1 MENYE
6 PLSESESKIF
16 NIKEIHKRYWK
27 KFCDRF
33 YKNFRFPESTD
44 WDYEKKFEYFCNSKI
59 QGDEHSNYA
68 QRFLQVNNDELKQ
81 LKECSEEFLKQKD
94 GYDIVPELFIFVRK
108 MRRLSAKLEN
118 DSRIISLV
126 CPYRR
131 DERIDY
137 TKYLITEKS
146 SFLPKSKDWPT
157 IRETIKSKACDR
169 MLSEMM
175 DSDSY
180 SQYTNDMMI
189 TDDFEGNVIPFNP
202 TDENIAFIVDEIFEN
217 QVYWYNESLKRYMRV
232 CPTKGKGSEG
242 NELMAL
248 LYRLFVSYR
257 DSLKDIKDILDE
269 SPSPLKLVELQKE
282 RNHQIRHFGYNDYGK
297 HWMAC
302 VTHENGIQ
310 NVAKYFI
317 HHRDHFTDYNERD
330 FFYTLDKICIIDDIL
345 QGNADKYGLNISY
358 PDDWMKPSREAAEN
372 EKKTSKAQQVA
383 KQNIIPVFVYEKIKS
398 FQEGKT
404 KPRDFMLPV
413 RAAVEAGLMS
423 RLTFEDYG
431 ATGLMNNQCDSS
443 YYDYLKEDKIIY
455 KIKEYQ
461 RILKDFK
468 QLSNNDK

>member
-27 KFCDRF
+27 KFCDKF
-33 YKNFRFPESTD
+33 YKNFRFPEGTD

-108 MRRLSAKLEN
+108 MKRLSAKLEN

-126 CPYRR
+126 CPYSR

-157 IRETIKSKACDR
+157 IRETIKSEACDR
-169 MLSEMM
+169 MLWEMM
-175 DSDSY
+175 ASDSY
-180 SQYTNDMMI
+180 SLYTNDMMI

-202 TDENIAFIVDEIFEN
+202 TDENIAFVVDEIFEN

-248 LYRLFVSYR
+248 LYRLFVSYC

-269 SPSPLKLVELQKE
+269 SPLPLKLVDLQKE
-282 RNHQIRHFGYNDYGK
+282 RNRQISLFGNNDYGK

-302 VTHENGIQ
+302 MTHENGIQ

-345 QGNADKYGLNISY
+345 QGYADKYGLNISY
-358 PDDWMKPSREAAEN
+358 PDDWMKPSTEVAED
-372 EKKTSKAQQVA
+372 EKETSKAQQVA
-383 KQNIIPVFVYEKIKS
+383 KQNIIPDFVYEKIKS
-398 FQEGKT
+398 YQEGKT

>member
-345 QGNADKYGLNISY
+345 QGYADKYGLNISY

-431 ATGLMNNQCDSS
+431 ATGLMNNQCEST

>member
-431 ATGLMNNQCDSS
+431 ATGLMNNQCEST

>member
-33 YKNFRFPESTD
+33 YKNFRFPEGTD

-68 QRFLQVNNDELKQ
+68 QRFLQVNSDELKQ

-94 GYDIVPELFIFVRK
+94 GYDIVPELFIFVSK
-108 MRRLSAKLEN
+108 MKRLSAKLEN

-157 IRETIKSKACDR
+157 IRETIKSEACDR
-169 MLSEMM
+169 MLWEMM

-202 TDENIAFIVDEIFEN
+202 TDENIAFVVDEIFEN

-431 ATGLMNNQCDSS
+431 ATGLMNNQCEST

>member
-6 PLSESESKIF
+6 PLSESKSKIF

-33 YKNFRFPESTD
+33 YKNFRFPEGTD

-59 QGDEHSNYA
+59 QSDEHSNYA
-68 QRFLQVNNDELKQ
+68 QRFLQVNIDELKQ
-81 LKECSEEFLKQKD
+81 LKECSEKFLEQKD

-157 IRETIKSKACDR
+157 IRETIKSEACDR
-169 MLSEMM
+169 MLWEMM

-217 QVYWYNESLKRYMRV
+217 QVYWYNESLKKYMRV
-232 CPTKGKGSEG
+232 CPSKGKGSEG

-257 DSLKDIKDILDE
+257 DSLKDIKDVLDE

-282 RNHQIRHFGYNDYGK
+282 RNHQISRFEYIDYGK

-302 VTHENGIQ
+302 MTHENGIQ
-310 NVAKYFI
+310 NVAKYFM
-317 HHRDHFTDYNERD
+317 HHRDHLTDYNERN

-358 PDDWMKPSREAAEN
+358 PDDWMKPSTEVAEDV
-372 EKKTSKAQQVA
+372 KKTSKAQQVA
-383 KQNIIPVFVYEKIKS
+383 KQKIIPDFVCEKIKS
-398 FQEGKT
+398 YQEGKT
-404 KPRDFMLPV
+404 KPKDIVLPV
-413 RAAVEAGLMS
+413 RAAIEAGHMRRPTYDEYDAS
-423 RLTFEDYG
+423 
-431 ATGLMNNQCDSS
+431 GLKKVRSSS
-443 YYDYLKEDKIIY
+443 YYNYTNMEDIGIY
-455 KIKEYQ
+455 TGKEYE
-461 RILKDFK
+461 RMLEEFK
-468 QLSNNDK
+468 QLSNNVK

>member
-33 YKNFRFPESTD
+33 YKNFRFPEGTD

-217 QVYWYNESLKRYMRV
+217 QAYWYNESLKRYMRV

-345 QGNADKYGLNISY
+345 QGYADKYGLNISY
-358 PDDWMKPSREAAEN
+358 LDDWMKPSREAAEN
-372 EKKTSKAQQVA
+372 EKETSKAQQVA

-423 RLTFEDYG
+423 RLTFKDYG
-431 ATGLMNNQCDSS
+431 ATGLMNNQCDST

>member
-33 YKNFRFPESTD
+33 YKNFCFPESTD

-431 ATGLMNNQCDSS
+431 ATGLMNNQCEST

>member
-33 YKNFRFPESTD
+33 YKNFRFPEGTD

-126 CPYRR
+126 CPYSR

-157 IRETIKSKACDR
+157 IRETIKSEACDR
-169 MLSEMM
+169 MLWEMM
-175 DSDSY
+175 ASDSY

-202 TDENIAFIVDEIFEN
+202 TDENIAFVVDEIFEN

-248 LYRLFVSYR
+248 LYRLFVSYC

-302 VTHENGIQ
+302 MTHENGIQ

-317 HHRDHFTDYNERD
+317 HHRDLLTDYKERD

-345 QGNADKYGLNISY
+345 QGYADKYGLNISY
-358 PDDWMKPSREAAEN
+358 PDDWMEPSREVAEN
-372 EKKTSKAQQVA
+372 EKETSKAQQVA

-423 RLTFEDYG
+423 RLTFKDYG
-431 ATGLMNNQCDSS
+431 ATGLMNNQCDST

>member
-33 YKNFRFPESTD
+33 YKNFRFPEGTD
-44 WDYEKKFEYFCNSKI
+44 WDYEKKFEYFCNCKI

-68 QRFLQVNNDELKQ
+68 QRFLQVNSDELKQ

-94 GYDIVPELFIFVRK
+94 GYDIVPELFIFVSK
-108 MRRLSAKLEN
+108 MKRLSAKLEN

-157 IRETIKSKACDR
+157 IRETIKSEACDK
-169 MLSEMM
+169 MLWEMM

-202 TDENIAFIVDEIFEN
+202 TDENIAFVVDEIFEN

-431 ATGLMNNQCDSS
+431 ATGLMNNQCEST

>member
-33 YKNFRFPESTD
+33 YKNFRFPEGTD

-358 PDDWMKPSREAAEN
+358 PDDWMKPSGEAAEN

-383 KQNIIPVFVYEKIKS
+383 KQNIIPVFVYEKKKS

-431 ATGLMNNQCDSS
+431 ATGLMNNQCEST

>member
-423 RLTFEDYG
+423 WLTFEDYG
-431 ATGLMNNQCDSS
+431 ATGLMNNQCEST

>member
-27 KFCDRF
+27 KFCDKF
-33 YKNFRFPESTD
+33 YKNFRFPEGTD

-81 LKECSEEFLKQKD
+81 LKECSEEFLKQKY

-108 MRRLSAKLEN
+108 MKRLSAKLEN

-157 IRETIKSKACDR
+157 IRETIKSEACDR
-169 MLSEMM
+169 MLWEMM
-175 DSDSY
+175 ASDSY

-202 TDENIAFIVDEIFEN
+202 TDENIAFVVDEIFEN

-248 LYRLFVSYR
+248 LYRLFVSYC

-269 SPSPLKLVELQKE
+269 SPLPLKLVDLQKE
-282 RNHQIRHFGYNDYGK
+282 RNRQISLFGNNDYGK

-302 VTHENGIQ
+302 MTHENGIQ

-345 QGNADKYGLNISY
+345 QGYADKYGLNISY
-358 PDDWMKPSREAAEN
+358 PDDWMKPSTEVAED
-372 EKKTSKAQQVA
+372 EKETSKAQQVA
-383 KQNIIPVFVYEKIKS
+383 KQNIIPDFVYEKIKS
-398 FQEGKT
+398 YQEGKT

>member
-33 YKNFRFPESTD
+33 YKNFRFPEGTD

-68 QRFLQVNNDELKQ
+68 QRFLQVNSDELKQ

-94 GYDIVPELFIFVRK
+94 GYDIVPELFIFVSK
-108 MRRLSAKLEN
+108 MKRLSAKLEN

-157 IRETIKSKACDR
+157 IRETIKSEACDK
-169 MLSEMM
+169 MLWEMM

-345 QGNADKYGLNISY
+345 QGYADKYGLNISY
-358 PDDWMKPSREAAEN
+358 PDDWMKPSREVAEN
-372 EKKTSKAQQVA
+372 EKETSKAQQVA

-431 ATGLMNNQCDSS
+431 ATGLMNNQCEST

>member
-33 YKNFRFPESTD
+33 YKNFRFPEGTD

-108 MRRLSAKLEN
+108 MKRLSAKLEN

-157 IRETIKSKACDR
+157 IRETIKSEACDR
-169 MLSEMM
+169 MLWEMM

-248 LYRLFVSYR
+248 LYRLFVSYC

-269 SPSPLKLVELQKE
+269 SPSPLKLVDLQKE
-282 RNHQIRHFGYNDYGK
+282 RNRQISLFGYNDYGK

-302 VTHENGIQ
+302 MTHENGIQ

-345 QGNADKYGLNISY
+345 QGYADKYGLNISY
-358 PDDWMKPSREAAEN
+358 PDDWMKPSTEVAED
-372 EKKTSKAQQVA
+372 EKETSKAQQVA
-383 KQNIIPVFVYEKIKS
+383 KQNIIPDFVYEKIKS
-398 FQEGKT
+398 YQEGKT

>member
-33 YKNFRFPESTD
+33 YKNFRFPEGTD

-68 QRFLQVNNDELKQ
+68 QRFLQVNSDELKQ

-202 TDENIAFIVDEIFEN
+202 TDENIAFVVDEIFEN
-217 QVYWYNESLKRYMRV
+217 QAYWYNESLKRYMRV

-431 ATGLMNNQCDSS
+431 ATGLMNNQCEST

>member
-431 ATGLMNNQCDSS
+431 ATGLMNNQCEST
-443 YYDYLKEDKIIY
+443 YYDYLKEDKIIC

>member
-6 PLSESESKIF
+6 PLSESKSKIF

-33 YKNFRFPESTD
+33 YKNFRFPEGTD

-59 QGDEHSNYA
+59 QSDEHSNYA
-68 QRFLQVNNDELKQ
+68 QRFLQVNIDELKQ

-94 GYDIVPELFIFVRK
+94 GYDIVPELFIFVSK
-108 MRRLSAKLEN
+108 MKRLSAKLEN

-157 IRETIKSKACDR
+157 IRETIKSEACDK
-169 MLSEMM
+169 MLWEMM

-248 LYRLFVSYR
+248 LYRLFVSYC

-358 PDDWMKPSREAAEN
+358 PDDWMKPSREAAEDV
-372 EKKTSKAQQVA
+372 KKTSKAQQVA
-383 KQNIIPVFVYEKIKS
+383 KQKIIPDFVYEKIKS
-398 FQEGKT
+398 YQEGKT
-404 KPRDFMLPV
+404 KPKDIVLPV
-413 RAAVEAGLMS
+413 RAAIEAGLMRRPTYDEYDAS
-423 RLTFEDYG
+423 
-431 ATGLMNNQCDSS
+431 GLKKVRSSS
-443 YYDYLKEDKIIY
+443 YYNYTNMEDIGIY
-455 KIKEYQ
+455 TGKEYE
-461 RILKDFK
+461 RMLEEFK
-468 QLSNNDK
+468 QLSNNVK

>member
-33 YKNFRFPESTD
+33 YKNFRFPEGTD

-126 CPYRR
+126 CPYSR

-157 IRETIKSKACDR
+157 IRETIKSEACDR
-169 MLSEMM
+169 MLWEMM
-175 DSDSY
+175 ASDSY

-202 TDENIAFIVDEIFEN
+202 TDENIAFVVDEIFEN

-248 LYRLFVSYR
+248 LYRLFVSYC

-269 SPSPLKLVELQKE
+269 SPLPLKLVDLQKE
-282 RNHQIRHFGYNDYGK
+282 RNRQISLFGNNDYGK

-302 VTHENGIQ
+302 MTHENGIQ

-317 HHRDHFTDYNERD
+317 HHRDHFTDFNERD

-345 QGNADKYGLNISY
+345 QGYADKYGLNISY
-358 PDDWMKPSREAAEN
+358 PDDWMKPSTEVAED
-372 EKKTSKAQQVA
+372 EKETSKAQQVA
-383 KQNIIPVFVYEKIKS
+383 KQNIIPDFVYEKIKS
-398 FQEGKT
+398 YQEGKT

>member
-1 MENYE
+1 MEKYE

-33 YKNFRFPESTD
+33 YKNFRFPEGTD

-68 QRFLQVNNDELKQ
+68 QRFLQVNSDELKQ
-81 LKECSEEFLKQKD
+81 LKEYSEEFLKQKD

-157 IRETIKSKACDR
+157 IRETIKSEACDK
-169 MLSEMM
+169 MLWEMM

-202 TDENIAFIVDEIFEN
+202 TDENIAFVVDEIFEN

-372 EKKTSKAQQVA
+372 EKETSKAQQVA

-431 ATGLMNNQCDSS
+431 ATGLMNNQCEST

>member
-6 PLSESESKIF
+6 PLSESGSKIF

-33 YKNFRFPESTD
+33 YKNFRFPEGTD

-68 QRFLQVNNDELKQ
+68 QRFLLVNIDELKQ
-81 LKECSEEFLKQKD
+81 LKECSEEFLEQKD
-94 GYDIVPELFIFVRK
+94 GYDIVPELFIFVSK
-108 MRRLSAKLEN
+108 MKRLSAKLEN

-137 TKYLITEKS
+137 TKFLITEKS
-146 SFLPKSKDWPT
+146 SFLLKSKDWPT
-157 IRETIKSKACDR
+157 IRETIKSEACDK
-169 MLSEMM
+169 MLWEMM

-202 TDENIAFIVDEIFEN
+202 TDENIAFVVDEIFEN

-345 QGNADKYGLNISY
+345 QGYADKYGLNISY
-358 PDDWMKPSREAAEN
+358 PDEWMNPSSEVVEEEKEA
-372 EKKTSKAQQVA
+372 SKAQQVA
-383 KQNIIPVFVYEKIKS
+383 KQNIIPDFVYEKIKS
-398 FQEGKT
+398 YQEGKT

-431 ATGLMNNQCDSS
+431 ATGLMNNLCDSS

>member
-33 YKNFRFPESTD
+33 YKNFRFPEGTD
-44 WDYEKKFEYFCNSKI
+44 GNYEKKFEYFCNSKI
-59 QGDEHSNYA
+59 QGDEQSNYA
-68 QRFLQVNNDELKQ
+68 QRFLQVNIDEIKQ
-81 LKECSEEFLKQKD
+81 LKKYSEEFLEQND

-157 IRETIKSKACDR
+157 IRETIKSEACDK
-169 MLSEMM
+169 MLWEMM

-202 TDENIAFIVDEIFEN
+202 TDENIAFVVDEIFEN

-383 KQNIIPVFVYEKIKS
+383 KQNIIPLFVYEKIKS

-431 ATGLMNNQCDSS
+431 ATGLMNNQCEST
-443 YYDYLKEDKIIY
+443 YYDLKEDKIIY

>member
-1 MENYE
+1 M
-6 PLSESESKIF
+6 K
-16 NIKEIHKRYWK
+16 
-27 KFCDRF
+27 
-33 YKNFRFPESTD
+33 
-44 WDYEKKFEYFCNSKI
+44 
-59 QGDEHSNYA
+59 
-68 QRFLQVNNDELKQ
+68 
-81 LKECSEEFLKQKD
+81 
-94 GYDIVPELFIFVRK
+94 
-108 MRRLSAKLEN
+108 RLSAKLEN

-157 IRETIKSKACDR
+157 IRETIKSEACDK
-169 MLSEMM
+169 MLWEMM

-358 PDDWMKPSREAAEN
+358 PDDWMKPSREVAEN

-431 ATGLMNNQCDSS
+431 ATGLMNNQCEST

>member
-33 YKNFRFPESTD
+33 YKNFRFPEGTD

-68 QRFLQVNNDELKQ
+68 QRFLQVNSDELKQ

-157 IRETIKSKACDR
+157 IRETIKSEACDK
-169 MLSEMM
+169 MLWEMM

-202 TDENIAFIVDEIFEN
+202 TDENIAFVVDEIFEN

-248 LYRLFVSYR
+248 LYRLFVSFR

-302 VTHENGIQ
+302 VTHESGIQ

-431 ATGLMNNQCDSS
+431 ATGLMNNQCEST
-443 YYDYLKEDKIIY
+443 YYDYLKENKIIY

>member
-68 QRFLQVNNDELKQ
+68 QRFLQVNSDELKQ

-94 GYDIVPELFIFVRK
+94 GYDIVPELFIFVSK
-108 MRRLSAKLEN
+108 MKRLSAKLEN

-157 IRETIKSKACDR
+157 IRETIKSEACDK
-169 MLSEMM
+169 MLWEMM

-358 PDDWMKPSREAAEN
+358 PDDWMKPSREVAEN

-431 ATGLMNNQCDSS
+431 ATGLMNNQCEST

>member
-33 YKNFRFPESTD
+33 YKNFRFPEGTD

-157 IRETIKSKACDR
+157 IRETIKSEACDK
-169 MLSEMM
+169 MLWEMM

-358 PDDWMKPSREAAEN
+358 PDDWMKPSREVAEN

-431 ATGLMNNQCDSS
+431 ATGLMNNQCEST

>member
-1 MENYE
+1 M
-6 PLSESESKIF
+6 K
-16 NIKEIHKRYWK
+16 
-27 KFCDRF
+27 
-33 YKNFRFPESTD
+33 
-44 WDYEKKFEYFCNSKI
+44 
-59 QGDEHSNYA
+59 
-68 QRFLQVNNDELKQ
+68 
-81 LKECSEEFLKQKD
+81 
-94 GYDIVPELFIFVRK
+94 
-108 MRRLSAKLEN
+108 RLSAKLEN

-157 IRETIKSKACDR
+157 IRETIKSKACDK
-169 MLSEMM
+169 MLWEMM

-202 TDENIAFIVDEIFEN
+202 TDENIAFVVDEIFEN

-248 LYRLFVSYR
+248 LYRLFVSYC

-317 HHRDHFTDYNERD
+317 HHRDLLTDYKERD

-345 QGNADKYGLNISY
+345 QGYADKYGLNISY
-358 PDDWMKPSREAAEN
+358 PDDWMEPSTEVAED
-372 EKKTSKAQQVA
+372 EKETSKAQQVV
-383 KQNIIPVFVYEKIKS
+383 KQNIIPDFVYEKIKS
-398 FQEGKT
+398 YQEGKT

-423 RLTFEDYG
+423 LTFKDYG
-431 ATGLMNNQCDSS
+431 ATGLMNNQCEST

>member
-33 YKNFRFPESTD
+33 YKNFRFPEGTD

-157 IRETIKSKACDR
+157 IRETIKSEACDR

-217 QVYWYNESLKRYMRV
+217 QAYWYNESLKRYMRV

-345 QGNADKYGLNISY
+345 QGYADKYGLNISY

-372 EKKTSKAQQVA
+372 EKETSKAQQVA

-423 RLTFEDYG
+423 RLTFKDYG
-431 ATGLMNNQCDSS
+431 ATGLMNNQCDST

>member
-33 YKNFRFPESTD
+33 YKNFRFPEGTD

-81 LKECSEEFLKQKD
+81 LKECSEEFLEQKD
-94 GYDIVPELFIFVRK
+94 GYDIVPELFIFVSK
-108 MRRLSAKLEN
+108 MKRLSAKLEN

-157 IRETIKSKACDR
+157 IRETIKSEACDK
-169 MLSEMM
+169 MLWEMM

-269 SPSPLKLVELQKE
+269 SPSPLKLVDLQKE
-282 RNHQIRHFGYNDYGK
+282 RNRQISLFGYNDYGK

-302 VTHENGIQ
+302 MTHENGIQ

-358 PDDWMKPSREAAEN
+358 PDDWMKPSREAAED
-372 EKKTSKAQQVA
+372 EKETSKAQQVA
-383 KQNIIPVFVYEKIKS
+383 KQNVIPDFVYEKIKS
-398 FQEGKT
+398 YQEGKT

>member
-33 YKNFRFPESTD
+33 YKNFRFPEGTD

-68 QRFLQVNNDELKQ
+68 QRFLQVNSDELKQ

-94 GYDIVPELFIFVRK
+94 GYDIVPELFIFVSK
-108 MRRLSAKLEN
+108 MKRLSAKLMN

-157 IRETIKSKACDR
+157 IRETIKSEACDK
-169 MLSEMM
+169 MLWEMM

-202 TDENIAFIVDEIFEN
+202 TDENIAFVVDEIFEN

-310 NVAKYFI
+310 NVANTL
-317 HHRDHFTDYNERD
+317 FT
-330 FFYTLDKICIIDDIL
+330 TVIIL
-345 QGNADKYGLNISY
+345 QIITNVIFSI
-358 PDDWMKPSREAAEN
+358 PSIRFASS
-372 EKKTSKAQQVA
+372 TT
-383 KQNIIPVFVYEKIKS
+383 F
-398 FQEGKT
+398 
-404 KPRDFMLPV
+404 
-413 RAAVEAGLMS
+413 S
-423 RLTFEDYG
+423 RVMPTNTD
-431 ATGLMNNQCDSS
+431 
-443 YYDYLKEDKIIY
+443 
-455 KIKEYQ
+455 
-461 RILKDFK
+461 
-468 QLSNNDK
+468 

>member
-27 KFCDRF
+27 KFCDKF
-33 YKNFRFPESTD
+33 YKNFRFPEGTD

-108 MRRLSAKLEN
+108 MKRLSAKLEN

-126 CPYRR
+126 CPYSR

-157 IRETIKSKACDR
+157 IRETIKSEACDR
-169 MLSEMM
+169 MLWEMM
-175 DSDSY
+175 ASDSY

-202 TDENIAFIVDEIFEN
+202 TDENIAFVVDEIFEN

-248 LYRLFVSYR
+248 LYRLFVSYC

-269 SPSPLKLVELQKE
+269 SPLPLKLVDLQKE
-282 RNHQIRHFGYNDYGK
+282 RNRQISLFGNNDYGK

-302 VTHENGIQ
+302 MTHENGIQ

-345 QGNADKYGLNISY
+345 QGYADKYGLNISY
-358 PDDWMKPSREAAEN
+358 PDDWMKPSTEVAED
-372 EKKTSKAQQVA
+372 EKETSKAQQVA
-383 KQNIIPVFVYEKIKS
+383 KQNIIPDFVYEKIKS
-398 FQEGKT
+398 YQEGKT

>member
-1 MENYE
+1 MEKYE

-33 YKNFRFPESTD
+33 YKNFRFPEGTD

-68 QRFLQVNNDELKQ
+68 QRFLQVNIDELKQ
-81 LKECSEEFLKQKD
+81 LKECSEEFLEQKD

-108 MRRLSAKLEN
+108 MWLLSAKLKN

-126 CPYRR
+126 CPYGR
-131 DERIDY
+131 DESIDY
-137 TKYLITEKS
+137 TKFLITEKS

-157 IRETIKSKACDR
+157 IRETIKSEACDR
-169 MLSEMM
+169 MLWEMM
-175 DSDSY
+175 DSDFY
-180 SQYTNDMMI
+180 SHYTNDTMI
-189 TDDFEGNVIPFNP
+189 TDEFEGNVIQYNP

-217 QVYWYNESLKRYMRV
+217 QVYGYNESLKIYMSV

-248 LYRLFVSYR
+248 LYRLFVSYC

-282 RNHQIRHFGYNDYGK
+282 RNHQISLFRNNDYGK

-302 VTHENGIQ
+302 MTHENGIQ
-310 NVAKYFI
+310 NVAKYFM
-317 HHRDHFTDYNERD
+317 HHRDLLTDYKERD

-345 QGNADKYGLNISY
+345 QGYADKYGLNISY
-358 PDDWMKPSREAAEN
+358 PDDWMKPSTEVAED
-372 EKKTSKAQQVA
+372 EKETSKAQQVA
-383 KQNIIPVFVYEKIKS
+383 KQNIIPDFVYEKIKS
-398 FQEGKT
+398 YQEGKT

-413 RAAVEAGLMS
+413 RAAIEAGLMS
-423 RLTFEDYG
+423 GLSYTEYK
-431 ATGLMNNQCDSS
+431 ASGLMNNLCEST

>member
-33 YKNFRFPESTD
+33 YKNFRFPEGTD

-217 QVYWYNESLKRYMRV
+217 QAYWYNESLKRYMRV

-345 QGNADKYGLNISY
+345 QGYADKYGLNISY

-372 EKKTSKAQQVA
+372 EKETSKAQQVA

-423 RLTFEDYG
+423 RLTFKDYG
-431 ATGLMNNQCDSS
+431 ATGLMNNQCDST

>member
-27 KFCDRF
+27 KFCDKF
-33 YKNFRFPESTD
+33 YKNFRFPEGTD

-81 LKECSEEFLKQKD
+81 LKECSEEFLKQKY

-108 MRRLSAKLEN
+108 MKRLSAKLEN

-126 CPYRR
+126 CPYSR

-157 IRETIKSKACDR
+157 IRETIKSEACDR
-169 MLSEMM
+169 MLWEMM
-175 DSDSY
+175 ASDSY

-202 TDENIAFIVDEIFEN
+202 TDENIAFVVDEIFEN

-248 LYRLFVSYR
+248 LYRLFVSYC

-269 SPSPLKLVELQKE
+269 SPLPLKLVDLQKE
-282 RNHQIRHFGYNDYGK
+282 RNRQISLFGNNDYGK

-302 VTHENGIQ
+302 MTHENGIQ

-345 QGNADKYGLNISY
+345 QGYADKYGLNISY
-358 PDDWMKPSREAAEN
+358 PDDWMKPSTEVAED
-372 EKKTSKAQQVA
+372 EKETSKAQQVA
-383 KQNIIPVFVYEKIKS
+383 KQNIIPDFVYEKIKS
-398 FQEGKT
+398 YQEGKT

>member
-33 YKNFRFPESTD
+33 YKNFRFPEGTD

-126 CPYRR
+126 CPYSS

-157 IRETIKSKACDR
+157 IRETIKSEACDK
-169 MLSEMM
+169 MLWEMM

-202 TDENIAFIVDEIFEN
+202 TDENIAFVVDEIFEN

-431 ATGLMNNQCDSS
+431 ATGLMNNQCEST

>member
-33 YKNFRFPESTD
+33 YKNFRFPEGTD

-431 ATGLMNNQCDSS
+431 ATGLMNNQCEST

>member
-6 PLSESESKIF
+6 PLSESKSKIF

-33 YKNFRFPESTD
+33 YKNFRFPEGTD

-59 QGDEHSNYA
+59 QSDEHSNYA
-68 QRFLQVNNDELKQ
+68 QRFLQVNIDELKQ
-81 LKECSEEFLKQKD
+81 LKECSEKFLEQKE

-108 MRRLSAKLEN
+108 MKRLSAKLEN

-157 IRETIKSKACDR
+157 IRETIKSEACDR
-169 MLSEMM
+169 MLWEMM

-180 SQYTNDMMI
+180 SQYTNDMML

-257 DSLKDIKDILDE
+257 DSLKDIKDVLDE

-282 RNHQIRHFGYNDYGK
+282 RNHQISLFGYNDYGK

-302 VTHENGIQ
+302 MTHENGIQ
-310 NVAKYFI
+310 NVAKYFM
-317 HHRDHFTDYNERD
+317 HHRDLLIDYKERD

-358 PDDWMKPSREAAEN
+358 PDDWMKPSREAAEE
-372 EKKTSKAQQVA
+372 EKETSKAQQVA
-383 KQNIIPVFVYEKIKS
+383 KQNIIPDFVYEKIKS
-398 FQEGKT
+398 YQEGKT

-443 YYDYLKEDKIIY
+443 YHDYLKENKIIRNM
-455 KIKEYQ
+455 KEYE
-461 RILKDFK
+461 RMLEEFK
-468 QLSNNDK
+468 QLSNNVK

>member
-27 KFCDRF
+27 KFCDKF
-33 YKNFRFPESTD
+33 YKNFRFPEGTD

-81 LKECSEEFLKQKD
+81 LKECSEEFLKQKY

-108 MRRLSAKLEN
+108 MKRLSAKLEN

-126 CPYRR
+126 CPYSR

-157 IRETIKSKACDR
+157 IRETIKSEACDR
-169 MLSEMM
+169 MLWEMM
-175 DSDSY
+175 ASDSY

-202 TDENIAFIVDEIFEN
+202 TDENIAFVVDEIFEN

-248 LYRLFVSYR
+248 LYRLFVSYC

-269 SPSPLKLVELQKE
+269 SPLPLKLVDLQKE
-282 RNHQIRHFGYNDYGK
+282 RNRQISHFGNNDYGK

-302 VTHENGIQ
+302 MTHENGIQ

-345 QGNADKYGLNISY
+345 QGYADKYGLNISY
-358 PDDWMKPSREAAEN
+358 PDDWMKPSTEVAED
-372 EKKTSKAQQVA
+372 EKETSKAQQVA
-383 KQNIIPVFVYEKIKS
+383 KQNIIPDFVYEKIKS
-398 FQEGKT
+398 YQEGKT

>member
-6 PLSESESKIF
+6 PLSESGSKIF

-33 YKNFRFPESTD
+33 YKNFRFPEGTD

-68 QRFLQVNNDELKQ
+68 QRFLLVNIDELKQ
-81 LKECSEEFLKQKD
+81 LKECSEEFLEQKD
-94 GYDIVPELFIFVRK
+94 GYDIVPELFIFVSK
-108 MRRLSAKLEN
+108 MKRLSAKLEN

-137 TKYLITEKS
+137 TKFLITEKS

-157 IRETIKSKACDR
+157 IRETIKSEACDK
-169 MLSEMM
+169 MLWEMM

-202 TDENIAFIVDEIFEN
+202 TDENIAFVVDEIFEN

-345 QGNADKYGLNISY
+345 QGYADKYGLNISY
-358 PDDWMKPSREAAEN
+358 PDEWMNPSSEVVEEEKEA
-372 EKKTSKAQQVA
+372 SKAQQVA
-383 KQNIIPVFVYEKIKS
+383 KQNIIPDFVYEKIKS
-398 FQEGKT
+398 YQEGKT

-431 ATGLMNNQCDSS
+431 ATGLMNNLCDSS

>member
-1 MENYE
+1 MEKYE
-6 PLSESESKIF
+6 PLSESASKIF

-33 YKNFRFPESTD
+33 YKNFRFPEGTD
-44 WDYEKKFEYFCNSKI
+44 WDYKKKFEYFCNSKI

-68 QRFLQVNNDELKQ
+68 QRFLQVNIDELKQ
-81 LKECSEEFLKQKD
+81 LKECSEEFLEQKD

-118 DSRIISLV
+118 DSRIISQV
-126 CPYRR
+126 CPYGR
-131 DERIDY
+131 DEGIDY
-137 TKYLITEKS
+137 TKFLITEKS

-157 IRETIKSKACDR
+157 VRETIKSEACDR
-169 MLSEMM
+169 MLWEMM
-175 DSDSY
+175 DSDFY
-180 SQYTNDMMI
+180 SQSTNDTMI
-189 TDDFEGNVIPFNP
+189 TDDVEGNVIQYNP

-248 LYRLFVSYR
+248 LYRLFVSYC

-282 RNHQIRHFGYNDYGK
+282 RNHQISLFGNNDYGK

-310 NVAKYFI
+310 NVAKYFM
-317 HHRDHFTDYNERD
+317 HHRDLLTDYKERD

-358 PDDWMKPSREAAEN
+358 PDDWMKPSSEVVEE
-372 EKKTSKAQQVA
+372 EKETSKAQQVA
-383 KQNIIPVFVYEKIKS
+383 KQNIIPDFVYEKIKS
-398 FQEGKT
+398 YQEGKT
-404 KPRDFMLPV
+404 KPQGLMFPV
-413 RAAVEAGLMS
+413 RAAIEAGLMS
-423 RLTFEDYG
+423 RLSYTEYK
-431 ATGLMNNQCDSS
+431 ASGLMEVKKGS

>member
-33 YKNFRFPESTD
+33 YKNFRFHESTD
-44 WDYEKKFEYFCNSKI
+44 WDYEKKFDYFCNSKI